1 MKTQPEYLRVMRGL
15 RWPKY
20 QDRSRFPT
28 LRVPWSMIAPFDAQ
42 AKANH
47 AGQDLRRLEERGGV
61 SACEA
66 LAILECRPHRQMDER
81 DAYLDLRS
89 RIMKWESRFKP
100 TEQPK
105 PNSDMKPTT
114 EAEVPY
120 DSAADTTK
128 HIDRVNQ
135 LLTEVRHRLA
145 KRGEIHDASK
155 LLPPEKEIFDKWTP
169 VLASME
175 YGSTGYMANL
185 ENLRPAL
192 AHHYANN
199 SHHPE
204 HFRNGVSGMSLLD
217 LVEMFCDWKAA
228 GERHADGGDI
238 MRSVELNS
246 RRYVLDPQLAQIL
259 RNTAREM
266 GWIKEGAK
274 AE

>member
-1 MKTQPEYLRVMRGL
+1 MKAQPEYLTVHAPYRPMYPSVGRLPNL
-15 RWPKY
+15 RI
-20 QDRSRFPT
+20 
-28 LRVPWSMIAPFDAQ
+28 PWAMIAPFDAQ

-47 AGQDLRRLEERGGV
+47 CGQGLCRLQERHGV

-66 LAILECRPHRQMDER
+66 LAILECRPWQRMDEHK
-81 DAYLDLRS
+81 AYLHLKA
-89 RIMKWESRFKP
+89 RIEKWES
-100 TEQPK
+100 
-105 PNSDMKPTT
+105 NSRLTAQTKSDSEMKNTA

-120 DSAADTTK
+120 DSAADTAK

-155 LLPPEKEIFDKWTP
+155 LLPPEKEIFDEWTP
-169 VLASME
+169 VLAAME

-204 HFRNGVSGMSLLD
+204 HFRNGVAGMSLLD

-246 RRYVLDPQLAQIL
+246 RRYVLDPQLVQIL
-259 RNTAREM
+259 RNTALEM